1 MNAKFTL
8 AAIAGGLISTLAAHA
23 QLLAGWDT
31 STLTGGAG
39 NWGPSPLTA
48 TVTDPNLTV
57 STQLTRGSGVGTL
70 VANSAAARAWGGHDW
85 QNTTAA
91 NAIANGDTITF
102 DIQANTGYTLSL
114 SAFNLA
120 YRRSSTGAN
129 SGLLQAQ
136 VGTGGYFDITTF
148 NYSVSTSTGATLPAV
163 DLTGFSALQN
173 VAAGVPVSFR
183 LANFGGTTVNGT
195 WYVWDIA
202 PTSTAPDLSV
212 SGTLAAA
219 AVPEPSEYAAMAG
232 AGLVGFAI
240 WRRRMARKA

>member
-48 TVTDPNLTV
+48 TVTAPNLTV
-57 STQLTRGSGVGTL
+57 STQLTRGSGISTAA
-70 VANSAAARAWGGHDW
+70 ANSAAVRGWGGHDW
-85 QNTTAA
+85 QNTTSA
-91 NAIANGDTITF
+91 NAIVNGDTVTF
-102 DIQANTGYTLSL
+102 DIQANTGYSLSL

-120 YRRSSTGAN
+120 YRRSASGPS

-136 VGTGGYFDITTF
+136 VGTGGYFDVTTF
-148 NYSVSTSTGATLPAV
+148 SYTVSATTGATLPAV
-163 DLTGFSALQN
+163 DLTGISALQN

-183 LANFGGTTVNGT
+183 LANFGGTTTSGT

-202 PTSTAPDLSV
+202 PTSTAPDISV
-212 SGTLAAA
+212 SGTLALT